1 MSGETNSLLDEI
13 SAEVA
18 QLSDEEIA
26 KAAQAI
32 QARKEREKARMTP
45 DAKQKMKDRE
55 KRRRLVAKEV
65 LRIAKEKGLVAQAN
79 ANVDS
84 QGGEAAAQ

>member
-1 MSGETNSLLDEI
+1 MSNGNSILDEI

-32 QARKEREKARMTP
+32 QARQARAKAAMTP
-45 DAKQKMKDRE
+45 DRAQKMKDRE
-55 KRRRLVAKEV
+55 KRRRMLNSAILKAAK
-65 LRIAKEKGLVAQAN
+65 AKGLVGDV
-79 ANVDS
+79 VDA
-84 QGGEAAAQ
+84 GATEAVQ